1 MLSRS
6 DKSLSTHFHH
16 LANQMDL
23 VATVVMQQRN
33 GTAFRELSQILLRL
47 GEGMRQ
53 LGTHLQQEEAC
64 PDSRSDTDSTT
75 DDE

>member
-1 MLSRS
+1 MGNLP
-6 DKSLSTHFHH
+6 THFHH

-33 GTAFRELSQILLRL
+33 DTAFRNLSQILLRL